1 MQKVIALIKK
11 DLTVDWRQQN
21 PISGILLYLA
31 STIFTSF
38 MAFKGFISIEVW
50 NALFWTIILFTAIT
64 AISKSFVQEERRS
77 LYYFFLVK
85 PNDLVI
91 SKLIYSFLYLMAL
104 SFLSLAIFSVL
115 FGNPITNYLLFT
127 FNLLLGCLG
136 LSSAF
141 TMISAIA
148 FKASNR
154 SIMMAVL
161 GFPVIIPVLVL
172 TISNSA
178 KILDHT
184 IWSQIQGNMLTLIS
198 VDVIII
204 ALTFVLFPFIWR
216 S

>member
-1 MQKVIALIKK
+1 M
-11 DLTVDWRQQN
+11 DWRQQN

-31 STIFTSF
+31 STIFTSY
-38 MAFKGFISIEVW
+38 MAFRGFVSIEVW
-50 NALFWTIILFTAIT
+50 NALFWIIILFTAIT
-64 AISKSFVQEERRS
+64 AISKSFAQEERRS
-77 LYYFFLVK
+77 IYYFFLIK
-85 PNDLVI
+85 PHNLII
-91 SKLIYSFLYLMAL
+91 SKLIYSFLYLIAL
-104 SFLSLAIFSVL
+104 AILSLVIFTVL
-115 FGNPITNYLLFT
+115 FGNPIVNHQLFI
-127 FNLLLGCLG
+127 FNLLIGCLG

-161 GFPVIIPVLVL
+161 GFPVIIPVLIL

-178 KILDHT
+178 KILDQN

-204 ALTFVLFPFIWR
+204 ALTFILFPFIWR